1 VPHRPRAAGMPGRHR
16 GSGMLPPMLLTIVGI
31 LVLLWLIGL
40 VTNVVGGIIHAVLVI
55 ALIVLAVQFFQ
66 GKRRI

>member
-1 VPHRPRAAGMPGRHR
+1 
-16 GSGMLPPMLLTIVGI
+16 MLLTIVGI

-55 ALIVLAVQFFQ
+55 ALIVLAVQFLQ
-66 GKRRI
+66 GRRRI